1 MSSVHS
7 IDQDLLH
14 SISIRKWST
23 LASWAVL
30 LYEYII
36 TFNEEIRYIWSF
48 PVTAVHLIYVLSR
61 YFAIIV
67 QSINVFLIL
76 RPFSALDIPEQSC
89 RRWFLFELIAV
100 CVLMAALDSI
110 LMLRV
115 YALHRKDRRIGVL
128 LVTLFLGQI
137 VVEVVCGQRALNVP
151 FNRIC
156 DANRTHGSVV
166 YYCISVWVM
175 HISLVVLTACK
186 YDLMKMKIP
195 IVRVVTRDGAWITVI
210 VCSLFTTIA
219 PWTLIHQ
226 APKAHIVFGCVLVIA
241 ADVGPLGR
249 SRSPPF
255 ALHARRWPISII
267 SVSCC
272 RMIMNMQ
279 SLDITEARVDPEN
292 LTELTSFIEL
302 QTLQL
307 ELKGQ

>member
-7 IDQDLLH
+7 IDQDLLQN
-14 SISIRKWST
+14 ISIRKWST

-36 TFNEEIRYIWSF
+36 TFNDEIRFIWSF
-48 PVTAVHLIYVLSR
+48 PVTAVRLIYVLSR

-76 RPFSALDIPEQSC
+76 RPLSALDIPEQSC

-100 CVLMAALDSI
+100 SVLMAALDSI

-115 YALHRKDRRIGVL
+115 YALHRKDRRVGVL
-128 LVTLFLGQI
+128 LVVLFLVQI
-137 VVEVVCGQRALNVP
+137 VVEVICGQRAVNVP

-156 DANRTHGSVV
+156 DASRTHGSVV
-166 YYCISVWVM
+166 YYCISVWVT

-210 VCSLFTTIA
+210 VCSLFATIA
-219 PWTLIHQ
+219 PWAHIKQ
-226 APKAHIVFGCVLVIA
+226 VQKAHIVFGILMLRVY
-241 ADVGPLGR
+241 
-249 SRSPPF
+249 
-255 ALHARRWPISII
+255 ALHNKGWKAG
-267 SVSCC
+267 
-272 RMIMNMQ
+272 
-279 SLDITEARVDPEN
+279 SLLGMLFCGYVDIE
-292 LTELTSFIEL
+292 
-302 QTLQL
+302 Q
-307 ELKGQ
+307 